1 METKEF
7 LSTILGDE
15 GYYCVVG
22 IKKFIDGEGKEQTTV
37 KPNFFKSV
45 DALAETAHNLDVEGY
60 DAYYSPAT
68 FVDAT
73 KGRKAENALQVKALF
88 LDLDCGQNKP
98 YATQGDAVIALRKFR
113 KEYNLPAC
121 TAVVN
126 SGRGLHVY
134 WVLTRPYSRE
144 EWLPVAERLKS
155 ACAEFGL
162 EADPVVTA
170 DAARILRVPN
180 THNWK
185 GDPALDVKVVGEM
198 KEYVDLETF
207 AACLPE
213 ISTPVLIARDY
224 SDEDA
229 RDLARAKGN
238 ANYIKKFSKL
248 LTATAVGKGCGQV
261 HRAIMQPND
270 LSYADWLHVLSIA
283 KHCEAD
289 GEQAIHLI
297 SKGYDGYTEDETN
310 KIASSIETPHL
321 CMTFEKDNPS
331 GCEGCPHKGKIKSP
345 IKLCMEIREAESDA
359 VEVIEPIQTPEVLSE
374 GEEAADDGIEPIAP
388 KTVSVSIP
396 EYPFPYKRSASGGIY
411 IAIEHED
418 GTVTEETI
426 YKRPLY
432 ITKRLLDPFEGPSFE
447 FKHHTDREGIKTF
460 VVPMTELTAKE
471 QFRKSMGINDIFVL
485 SKQADALMSYVG
497 AWINRLQSK
506 EHGQDFVHVRTQFGW
521 TDDLKGFV
529 LGDREIK
536 AHGIEIN
543 PASSRTAQYFPMFQK
558 KGTLEGWKKVTKFYN
573 RPNFEEH
580 QMMFGLAF
588 GSPLM
593 QFIPNIAGA
602 IYHLMSEDSGYG
614 KTTGMY
620 GGASVWGNPKKLV
633 LRGKDTGNSAWNRA
647 EIWKN
652 IPLYIDEITNYD
664 PKPASEFC
672 YAAVDG
678 EQKNRL
684 SNTGQNEE
692 RYRGAEWS
700 LLVGTNGNTS
710 LQDIVSK
717 HREHAKGEIGRMIEA
732 TATKKL
738 FSEEDTMLA
747 NSLNDDLANNYGHA
761 GEVFAQQ
768 LVKNPKAAEKLVLA
782 TRDRM
787 LKDAGLDTQHRFW
800 VAEACTVYAGLLLA
814 KKLELLDWDLDA
826 LYAWEIFK
834 LKEAKQKMEAMVID
848 IHDLVA
854 QYLNEHPRGILRV
867 KSTDDARS
875 TDVNMENII
884 MPDATPLYNWVARL
898 EYDINRLYL
907 VPHTWK
913 EWIMKRGHTTN
924 SVYALMKR
932 DMNMETKK
940 QRLGKGTKLKTPL
953 QHLLV
958 VEWEEK
964 DDEVDD
970 Y

>member
-1 METKEF
+1 
-7 LSTILGDE
+7 
-15 GYYCVVG
+15 
-22 IKKFIDGEGKEQTTV
+22 
-37 KPNFFKSV
+37 
-45 DALAETAHNLDVEGY
+45 
-60 DAYYSPAT
+60 
-68 FVDAT
+68 
-73 KGRKAENALQVKALF
+73 
-88 LDLDCGQNKP
+88 
-98 YATQGDAVIALRKFR
+98 
-113 KEYNLPAC
+113 
-121 TAVVN
+121 
-126 SGRGLHVY
+126 
-134 WVLTRPYSRE
+134 
-144 EWLPVAERLKS
+144 
-155 ACAEFGL
+155 
-162 EADPVVTA
+162 
-170 DAARILRVPN
+170 
-180 THNWK
+180 
-185 GDPALDVKVVGEM
+185 
-198 KEYVDLETF
+198 
-207 AACLPE
+207 
-213 ISTPVLIARDY
+213 
-224 SDEDA
+224 
-229 RDLARAKGN
+229 
-238 ANYIKKFSKL
+238 
-248 LTATAVGKGCGQV
+248 
-261 HRAIMQPND
+261 
-270 LSYADWLHVLSIA
+270 
-283 KHCEAD
+283 
-289 GEQAIHLI
+289 
-297 SKGYDGYTEDETN
+297 
-310 KIASSIETPHL
+310 
-321 CMTFEKDNPS
+321 
-331 GCEGCPHKGKIKSP
+331 
-345 IKLCMEIREAESDA
+345 
-359 VEVIEPIQTPEVLSE
+359 
-374 GEEAADDGIEPIAP
+374 
-388 KTVSVSIP
+388 
-396 EYPFPYKRSASGGIY
+396 
-411 IAIEHED
+411 
-418 GTVTEETI
+418 
-426 YKRPLY
+426 
-432 ITKRLLDPFEGPSFE
+432 
-447 FKHHTDREGIKTF
+447 
-460 VVPMTELTAKE
+460 MTELTAKE

-529 LGDREIK
+529 IGDREVK

-558 KGTLEGWKKVTKFYN
+558 KGTLEGWKKVTAFYN
-573 RPNFEEH
+573 RSNFEEH

-588 GSPLM
+588 GAPLM

-652 IPLYIDEITNYD
+652 LPLYIDEITNYD

-761 GEVFAQQ
+761 GEIFAQQ

-826 LYAWEIFK
+826 FYAWEIFK

-875 TDVNMENII
+875 TDANMENII

-898 EYDINRLYL
+898 EYDINKLYL

-913 EWIMKRGHTTN
+913 EWIMKRGHTTS

-932 DMNMETKK
+932 DMNMQTKK